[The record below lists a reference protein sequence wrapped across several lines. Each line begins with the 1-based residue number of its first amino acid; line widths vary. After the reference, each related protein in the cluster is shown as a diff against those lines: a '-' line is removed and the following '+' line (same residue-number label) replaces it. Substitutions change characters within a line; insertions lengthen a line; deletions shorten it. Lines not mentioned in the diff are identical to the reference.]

1 MKYIKKP
8 IPIEA
13 LQWNGENVEKILD
26 FMGENTPVF
35 KENGEIIINTLEGK
49 MSAPIG
55 SYIIKGVDGEYYP
68 CRKEIFES
76 SYTKVNEHLIVCS
89 QCHSNFS
96 SIHTNIFYDEIN
108 RKYKYW
114 AICPYCG
121 IKNDWEV

>member
-13 LQWNGENVEKILD
+13 IQWDGTNSKEILD
-26 FMGENTPVF
+26 FMGDNNPIFST
-35 KENGEIIINTLEGK
+35 NGIITINTLEGP

-55 SYIIKGVDGEYYP
+55 SYIIKGIDGEFYP
-68 CRKEIFES
+68 CKKEIFES
-76 SYTKVNEHLIVCS
+76 SYSKIYEHLVTCS
-89 QCHSNFS
+89 QCNKGFS
-96 SIHTNIFYDEIN
+96 STHTNIFYDELN

-121 IKNDWEV
+121 VKNDWEV

>member
-13 LQWNGENVEKILD
+13 IQWDGANSKEILD
-26 FMGENTPVF
+26 FMEDNNPIFST
-35 KENGEIIINTLEGK
+35 NGIITINTLEGP

-55 SYIIKGVDGEYYP
+55 SYIIKGINGEFYL
-68 CRKEIFES
+68 CRKEIFEN
-76 SYTKVNEHLIVCS
+76 SYNKIYEHLITCS
-89 QCHSNFS
+89 QCNKGFS
-96 SIHTNIFYDEIN
+96 STHTNIFYDELN

-121 IKNDWEV
+121 VKNDWEV